1 MYLSLKQH
9 DLFRTLL
16 MGFEV
21 PFRSYIA
28 DVVISH
34 YPTYIDFS
42 AELNNRKATLSSADP
57 IFLRDKL
64 PNSCTEKNCLK
75 LSVKF
80 FYCVLEYECRFS
92 LIHEMQMGVVGMLK
106 IKKVLNNNALIAE
119 HPAYDEVILLG
130 KGIGFN
136 KKAGESIS
144 NADAE
149 KLFVLKNPE
158 EQEQYLQMLKEI
170 DENFIGVMNDA
181 ISFIEDKLGTTLNEH
196 IHTSLTD
203 HLHFALKRL
212 KNGVEIKNPFRFEI
226 ELAYPREYA
235 VAAELTE
242 WLEKELSAN
251 IPEDEVGFITLH
263 IHSAISK
270 ASIANLTKRTQIV
283 SQLIAIAENSLK
295 VTLDRSDINYSRFIR
310 HLHFALDRI
319 ESGKYVENA
328 EFLKDVLQKEC
339 ALCYSIAW
347 KMIKYM
353 QKQLKKKI
361 PEAESVYLT
370 LHLQRLYNIAQAGTA
385 EVC

>member
-1 MYLSLKQH
+1 
-9 DLFRTLL
+9 
-16 MGFEV
+16 
-21 PFRSYIA
+21 
-28 DVVISH
+28 
-34 YPTYIDFS
+34 
-42 AELNNRKATLSSADP
+42 
-57 IFLRDKL
+57 
-64 PNSCTEKNCLK
+64 
-75 LSVKF
+75 
-80 FYCVLEYECRFS
+80 
-92 LIHEMQMGVVGMLK
+92 MQMGVVGMLK

-158 EQEQYLQMLKEI
+158 EKEQYLQMLKEI
-170 DENFIGVMNDA
+170 DENFIGIMNDA

-242 WLEKELSAN
+242 WLEKELSVN

-283 SQLIAIAENSLK
+283 SQLISIAENSLK